1 MPTIN
6 VSLPVEYVD
15 FVEGEVRADEYDSAS
30 EVIRAAL
37 RGLRRDKL
45 LHAEKLAVLRREV
58 GVGVAQAEAGR
69 LSPRTVEEI
78 AASLRE

>member
-1 MPTIN
+1 MK
-6 VSLPVEYVD
+6 SGRY
-15 FVEGEVRADEYDSAS
+15 GSAS
-30 EVIRAAL
+30 EVVRAAL
-37 RGLRRDKL
+37 RGLRRDKA

-69 LSPRTVEEI
+69 LSPRTVDEI